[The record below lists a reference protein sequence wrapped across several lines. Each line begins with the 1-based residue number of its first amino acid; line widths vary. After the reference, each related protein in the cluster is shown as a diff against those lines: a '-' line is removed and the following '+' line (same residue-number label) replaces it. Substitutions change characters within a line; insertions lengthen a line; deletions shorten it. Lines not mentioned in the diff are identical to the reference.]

1 MPKQPFGPL
10 ILALGVAMAPLVF
23 QLPPWAVLW
32 CALAWGYV
40 LIREKHGWPPVS
52 RAARIAI
59 FMVGLAA
66 VLASAGLR
74 FDGGDFIALLAVMAG
89 IKPLEVNSRRDSM
102 ITVFLAYF
110 LTITSL
116 FVFENLSMT
125 LYLFVSVWVTTGVL
139 IHVNDPD
146 GAMGR
151 QLRLSARL
159 VLVAIPLM
167 AMLFLLFPRL
177 SGSFWGSPWSRQGRS
192 GFSGIMRIGDVA
204 RLALD
209 DEPAF
214 SVSFDSAVPN
224 VSRLYWRGI
233 VFQRFDGRT
242 WQPARSTKKRRHSIA
257 GEDLARYTV
266 ILEPHGY
273 RHLFALDLPLTAN
286 PVATIMEDHTL
297 VTRRPVRQRFSYGA
311 ASFLDYRQVSAEL
324 PDPAALDLPAGR
336 NPLTLDLGQRWARE
350 FATPGEIVNA
360 GLAFLTENGFAYTLR
375 PDRLGPDAID
385 DFLFASRKG
394 FCEHF
399 AAGFAVLM
407 RAAGIPARIVGGYQ
421 GGRWNALGDFFT
433 VRQSDAHVWCEVWLQ
448 EKGWVRVDPTF
459 AVAPER
465 IDQGLE
471 RALAQGGLEGS
482 FGIGKRWWQTNWID
496 MLEMTWEAVN
506 IRWNIW
512 FMGFSAEDQLFLM
525 KRLGISLGRQGGWIV
540 VMVLPALFIVVCIL
554 AGRLARRSR
563 KPSSEDKA
571 LKIYSRF
578 LKKTARAG
586 LPKAPHQ
593 GPLAYAN
600 WISRKAPELKRDV
613 KKISGLYIDLRYGRE
628 SEGHSLKPLRRLV
641 RRFRPGRRIVRGAI
655 SEVGGKR
662 ANVE

>member
-10 ILALGVAMAPLVF
+10 ILALAVAMAPLAF

-32 CALAWGYV
+32 CMLAWAYV
-40 LIREKHGWPPVS
+40 LMRERRNWPPVS
-52 RAARIAI
+52 RTVRVLL
-59 FMVGLAA
+59 FMVGLGA
-66 VLASAGLR
+66 VLVSAGLR

-89 IKPLEVNSRRDSM
+89 IKPLEVTSRRDSM

-116 FVFENLSMT
+116 FVFENLAMT

-139 IHVNDPD
+139 IQVNEPD
-146 GAMGR
+146 GALGR
-151 QLRLSARL
+151 QLRLSGRL

-177 SGSFWGSPWSRQGRS
+177 SGSFWGAPWARQGRS
-192 GFSGIMRIGDVA
+192 GFSGIMRIGDVS

-214 SVSFDSAVPN
+214 SVSFDSSVPDVN
-224 VSRLYWRGI
+224 RLYWRGI

-242 WQPARSTKKRRHSIA
+242 WQPARSTKVRKHSIA
-257 GEDLARYTV
+257 GENLARYTV

-273 RHLFALDLPLTAN
+273 RHLFALDLPVTAN

-297 VTRRPVRQRFSYGA
+297 VTRRRVRQRFSYGA
-311 ASFLDYRQVSAEL
+311 ASFLDYRQKLVDL
-324 PDPAALDLPAGR
+324 PDSSTLDLPAGK
-336 NPLTLDLGQRWARE
+336 NPLALDLGQRWARE
-350 FATPGEIVNA
+350 YAMPGEIVDA
-360 GLAFLTENGFAYTLR
+360 GLAFLRENDFAYTLR
-375 PDRLGPDAID
+375 PDRLGSDAID
-385 DFLFASRKG
+385 DFLFTSRKG

-421 GGRWNALGDFFT
+421 GGRWNALGNFFT
-433 VRQSDAHVWCEVWLQ
+433 VRQSDAHVWCEVWLP
-448 EKGWVRVDPTF
+448 EKGWMRVDPTF

-471 RALAQGGLEGS
+471 EALAGDWLPGFMGRSKEEW
-482 FGIGKRWWQTNWID
+482 IANWID
-496 MLEMTWEAVN
+496 MLEMSWEAVN
-506 IRWNIW
+506 IRWNMW
-512 FMGFSAEDQLFLM
+512 FMGFSSEDQLALM
-525 KRLGISLGRQGGWIV
+525 KRLGITMGRQGGWIV

-554 AGRLARRSR
+554 AGRLAHRSR
-563 KPSSEDKA
+563 KPSSQDKA

-578 LKKTARAG
+578 LKKMARAG

-593 GPLAYAN
+593 GPLAYAGRV
-600 WISRKAPELKRDV
+600 SRKAPELKQDV
-613 KKISGLYIDLRYGRE
+613 EQISGLYVDLRYGRE
-628 SEGHSLKPLRRLV
+628 VGDSSLQQFRRRV
-641 RRFRPGRRIVRGAI
+641 RRFRPGRRIVHGSI
-655 SEVGGKR
+655 SEIGEK
-662 ANVE
+662 

>member
-1 MPKQPFGPL
+1 MSKQPFGPL
-10 ILALGVAMAPLVF
+10 TLALAVAMAPLVL
-23 QLPPWAVLW
+23 QLPAWAVLW
-32 CALAWGYV
+32 CVFAWAYV
-40 LIREKHGWPPVS
+40 LIRERRNRPPVS
-52 RAARIAI
+52 RVMRIVI
-59 FMVGLAA
+59 FMVGLSA
-66 VLASAGLR
+66 VLVSAGLR

-89 IKPLEVNSRRDSM
+89 IKPLEVASRRDSM

-139 IHVNDPD
+139 VHVNEPD
-146 GAMGR
+146 GALGR
-151 QLRLSARL
+151 QLRLSGRL
-159 VLVAIPLM
+159 ILVAIPLM

-177 SGSFWGSPWSRQGRS
+177 SGSFWGAPWARQGRS
-192 GFSGIMRIGDVA
+192 GFSGIMRIGDVS

-214 SVSFDSAVPN
+214 SVSFDSAVPDVN
-224 VSRLYWRGI
+224 RLYWRGI

-242 WQPARSTKKRRHSIA
+242 WQPARNTKKRQNSIA

-273 RHLFALDLPLTAN
+273 RHLFALDLPVTAN

-311 ASFLDYRQVSAEL
+311 ASFLDYRQAPAGL
-324 PDPAALDLPAGR
+324 PDPTTLDLPDGK
-336 NPLTLDLGQRWARE
+336 NPLTLALGKRWVRE
-350 FATPGEIVNA
+350 YTAPVEIVDA
-360 GLAFLTENGFAYTLR
+360 GLAFLRENGFAYTLR

-385 DFLFASRKG
+385 DFLFSSRKG

-399 AAGFAVLM
+399 AAGYAVLM
-407 RAAGIPARIVGGYQ
+407 RAAGVPARIVGGYQ
-421 GGRWNALGDFFT
+421 GGRWNALGGFFT
-433 VRQSDAHVWCEVWLQ
+433 VRQSDAHVWCEVWLPG
-448 EKGWVRVDPTF
+448 KGWVRVDPTF

-471 RALAQGGLEGS
+471 RALAQGSLEGS
-482 FGIGKRWWQTNWID
+482 FGLGKRWWQTNWID

-506 IRWNIW
+506 IRWNMW
-512 FMGFSAEDQLFLM
+512 FMGFSAEDQLALM

-540 VMVLPALFIVVCIL
+540 VMVLPALFIAVCIF
-554 AGRLARRSR
+554 AGRLGRRTR

-578 LKKTARAG
+578 LKKTARVG

-593 GPLAYAN
+593 GPLAYAA
-600 WISRKAPELKRDV
+600 WVSGKAPDLKQDV
-613 KKISGLYIDLRYGRE
+613 EKIAGLYIDLRYGRE
-628 SEGHSLKPLRRLV
+628 AEDSSLQQFRRRV
-641 RRFRPGRRIVRGAI
+641 RRFRPGRRTD
-655 SEVGGKR
+655 VGGKR
-662 ANVE
+662 ADGE

>member
-10 ILALGVAMAPLVF
+10 ILALAVAMAPLAF
-23 QLPPWAVLW
+23 QLSPWAILW
-32 CALAWGYV
+32 CMLAWAYV
-40 LIREKHGWPPVS
+40 LIRERRNWPPVS
-52 RAARIAI
+52 RTVRVVI
-59 FMVGLAA
+59 FMVGLGA
-66 VLASAGLR
+66 VLVSAGLR

-116 FVFENLSMT
+116 FVFENLAMT

-139 IHVNDPD
+139 IQVNEPD

-192 GFSGIMRIGDVA
+192 GFSGIMRIGDVS

-214 SVSFDSAVPN
+214 SVSFDSAVPKVN
-224 VSRLYWRGI
+224 QLYWRGI

-242 WQPARSTKKRRHSIA
+242 WRPARSTKARRHGIA
-257 GEDLARYTV
+257 GENLARYTV

-273 RHLFALDLPLTAN
+273 RHLFALDLPVTAN

-297 VTRRPVRQRFSYGA
+297 VTRRRVRQRFSYGA
-311 ASFLDYRQVSAEL
+311 ASFLDYRQKSTDL
-324 PDPAALDLPAGR
+324 PDSTTLDLPAGK
-336 NPLTLDLGQRWARE
+336 NPLALDLGQRWARE
-350 FATPGEIVNA
+350 YAAPGEIVNA
-360 GLAFLTENGFAYTLR
+360 GLGFLRENGFVYTLR
-375 PDRLGPDAID
+375 PDRLGPDAVD
-385 DFLFASRKG
+385 DFLFSSRKG

-407 RAAGIPARIVGGYQ
+407 RAAGVPARIVGGYQ

-433 VRQSDAHVWCEVWLQ
+433 VRQSDAHVWCEVWLP

-482 FGIGKRWWQTNWID
+482 FGRDKGWWQTNWID

-506 IRWNIW
+506 IRWNMW
-512 FMGFSAEDQLFLM
+512 FMGFSAEDQVALM

-540 VMVLPALFIVVCIL
+540 VMVLPSLFIVVCIL
-554 AGRLARRSR
+554 AGRLGRRSR

-586 LPKAPHQ
+586 LPKAPHL
-593 GPLAYAN
+593 GPLAYAA
-600 WISRKAPELKRDV
+600 WVSRKAPELKQDV
-613 KKISGLYIDLRYGRE
+613 EKIAGLYVDLRYRRE
-628 SEGHSLKPLRRLV
+628 AGDSSLQQFRRRV
-641 RRFRPGRRIVRGAI
+641 RQFRPGSGIVQGSIPA
-655 SEVGGKR
+655 VGKKWVD
-662 ANVE
+662 VE

>member
-1 MPKQPFGPL
+1 M

-23 QLPPWAVLW
+23 QLPTWAVLW
-32 CALAWGYV
+32 CLFAWAYV
-40 LIREKHGWPPVS
+40 LIRERRSWPPVS
-52 RAARIAI
+52 RTVRIVI
-59 FMVGLAA
+59 FMVGLAT
-66 VLASAGLR
+66 VLVSAGLR

-89 IKPLEVNSRRDSM
+89 IKPLEVSSRRDSM

-116 FVFENLSMT
+116 FVFENLAMT

-139 IHVNDPD
+139 IQVNDPD

-192 GFSGIMRIGDVA
+192 GFSGIMRIGDVS

-214 SVSFDSAVPN
+214 SVSFDSAVPHVN
-224 VSRLYWRGI
+224 QLYWRGI

-242 WQPARSTKKRRHSIA
+242 WQPARRIKARRHGIA
-257 GEDLARYTV
+257 GEGLARYTV

-273 RHLFALDLPLTAN
+273 RHLFALDLPATAN

-297 VTRRPVRQRFSYGA
+297 VTRRRVRQRFSYGA
-311 ASFLDYRQVSAEL
+311 ASFLDYRQASAGL
-324 PDPAALDLPAGR
+324 PDPATLDLPASK
-336 NPLTLDLGQRWARE
+336 NPLTLELGQRWARE
-350 FATPGEIVNA
+350 YDAPGEIVAA
-360 GLAFLTENGFAYTLR
+360 GLAFLRENGFAYTLR

-399 AAGFAVLM
+399 AAGFAILM
-407 RAAGIPARIVGGYQ
+407 RAAGVPARIVGGYQ

-433 VRQSDAHVWCEVWLQ
+433 VRQSDAHAWCEVWLP
-448 EKGWVRVDPTF
+448 EKGWIRVDPTF

-471 RALAQGGLEGS
+471 RALGQGALEGS
-482 FGIGKRWWQTNWID
+482 FGRGRNWWQTNWID
-496 MLEMTWEAVN
+496 LLEMTWEAVN
-506 IRWNIW
+506 IRWNMW
-512 FMGFSAEDQLFLM
+512 FMGFSAEDQLALM
-525 KRLGISLGRQGGWIV
+525 KRLGISLGRQGGWMV
-540 VMVLPALFIVVCIL
+540 VMILPSLFIVVFIL
-554 AGRLARRSR
+554 AGRLGRWSR
-563 KPSSEDKA
+563 KPSSEDKT

-578 LKKTARAG
+578 LKKMERAG

-593 GPLAYAN
+593 GPLVYAG
-600 WISRKAPELKRDV
+600 WISRKVPELKQDV
-613 KKISGLYIDLRYGRE
+613 EKISGLYIDLRYGRE
-628 SEGHSLKPLRRLV
+628 SEDYSLKQLRWLV
-641 RRFRPGRRIVRGAI
+641 RRFRPGKRIDVAGYPAD
-655 SEVGGKR
+655 
-662 ANVE
+662 VE